1 MYEDSQKGIR
11 EHVKEVSMVKRARIA
26 AGLVAAVMGSGLLW
40 AAGSRETSG
49 IAGWEALNVSMEQA
63 IGGTEPAGASA
74 VEGSDQ
80 QTKNN
85 AKTVAAQ
92 AEAVGKVSGDMQ
104 VGQAAQLSV
113 DKNSTAGAEKN
124 TAGDGTG
131 ADGESKTEEEIT
143 AEGKMKADGEART
156 EPLISG
162 QAVAAS
168 PPAAVQE
175 GKVNVNVAGVT
186 ELMELPGIGE
196 KKAQAIIDYR
206 NLKGAYHNLS
216 DLGKVKG
223 VGPKMLEKLKTLV
236 IF

>member
-11 EHVKEVSMVKRARIA
+11 EHVKEVSMVNKGRIA
-26 AGLVAAVMGSGLLW
+26 IGLVAAVMGSALLW
-40 AAGSRETSG
+40 AAGSREDSG

-63 IGGTEPAGASA
+63 MGLDEPAGASA

-92 AEAVGKVSGDMQ
+92 AEAVGKVSGVTQ
-104 VGQAAQLSV
+104 AEQAAQPPV
-113 DKNSTAGAEKN
+113 DKNS

-131 ADGESKTEEEIT
+131 ADGEAKANGETKREGEIT
-143 AEGKMKADGEART
+143 SEGKTKADGEART
-156 EPLISG
+156 EPLISEP
-162 QAVAAS
+162 AVAAS
-168 PPAAVQE
+168 PLTAVQE

-223 VGPKMLEKLKTLV
+223 IGPKMLEKLKALV

>member
-11 EHVKEVSMVKRARIA
+11 EHVKEVSRVNKGRIV
-26 AGLVAAVMGSGLLW
+26 AGLVAAVMGWGLLW
-40 AAGSRETSG
+40 TAGSRETSG
-49 IAGWEALNVSMEQA
+49 IAGWEALNVRMEQA
-63 IGGTEPAGASA
+63 MGLAEPAGASG

-80 QTKNN
+80 PTKNN
-85 AKTVAAQ
+85 AKIVAAQ
-92 AEAVGKVSGDMQ
+92 AEAVGKVSGVTQ
-104 VGQAAQLSV
+104 AEQAAQPPV
-113 DKNSTAGAEKN
+113 GAEQN

-131 ADGESKTEEEIT
+131 ANRESKTDGKSKAEGEIT
-143 AEGKMKADGEART
+143 AEGKTKADGEART
-156 EPLISG
+156 EPLISEP
-162 QAVAAS
+162 AVAVS
-168 PPAAVQE
+168 PLAAVQE

-223 VGPKMLEKLKTLV
+223 IGPKMLEKLKALV